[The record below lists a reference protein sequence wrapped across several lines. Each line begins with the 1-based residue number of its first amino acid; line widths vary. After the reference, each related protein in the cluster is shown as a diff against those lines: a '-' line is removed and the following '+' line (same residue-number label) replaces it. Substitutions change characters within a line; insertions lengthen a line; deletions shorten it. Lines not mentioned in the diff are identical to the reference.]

1 LVNDFILSLQVFLAL
16 PCLLFIVQFVHKAFS
31 RLHQRSH
38 IIESQILP
46 GGVTRIVFPRPK
58 SMGACK
64 AGQYVEITIHA
75 ISHVEVHPFSLSGC
89 PGDGMLQLH
98 IKDLGDWTHRLYE
111 LASENRLNGQTI
123 YVMGPF
129 VTRAYEFMKYSNIL
143 LVGGGIGATPF
154 VSIIE
159 NILKT
164 DQSKKKRVHFHWL
177 VNDQQAAKSWFP
189 GLLQAVEDYSG
200 DQQIMASVWYTGGRV
215 FSSSIEKRLFEF
227 SEKILW
233 DENGRDFVMGI
244 QKKNHRV
251 KVNFGRPTW
260 DDVLFE
266 QTSGADEEPIGVF
279 CCGPDG
285 LTNSLEIACMEQ
297 STLKQPINFHAEHFN
312 SW

>member
-1 LVNDFILSLQVFLAL
+1 
-16 PCLLFIVQFVHKAFS
+16 
-31 RLHQRSH
+31 
-38 IIESQILP
+38 
-46 GGVTRIVFPRPK
+46 
-58 SMGACK
+58 MGACK

-89 PGDGMLQLH
+89 PSDGILQLH

-111 LASENRLNGQTI
+111 LASENRLNGETI

-129 VTRAYEFMKYSNIL
+129 VTRAHQVMKYSNIL
-143 LVGGGIGATPF
+143 LVSAGIGATPF

-215 FSSSIEKRLFEF
+215 FSSSTEKRLFEF
-227 SEKILW
+227 SEKLFW
-233 DENGRDFVMGI
+233 DKNGRDFVMGI

-251 KVNFGRPTW
+251 EVNFGRPTW
-260 DDVLFE
+260 DDVLLE
-266 QTSGADEEPIGVF
+266 HTSGADEEPIGVF

-285 LTNSLEIACMEQ
+285 LTNSLGIACMEQ
-297 STLKQPINFHAEHFN
+297 STLKKPINFHAEHFN
-312 SW
+312 SC